1 MRRGRDARLI
11 PVRSIAAAA
20 LLLALG
26 LAGCTD
32 GDASASEPPKPVPDS
47 ALPGLLL
54 TAGEVDAV
62 MGTTGIT
69 AQRQTD
75 TMGDHR
81 NLLPNLNCLGVWQVD
96 EAPIYD
102 PSHYKTLRQQM
113 LRTPDSDDWDSL
125 VVQSVVSYRTAE
137 AAHTFFVDSAE
148 RWSKC
153 TNHTVNV
160 RVNDRQMPKWVSGD
174 LDRTDILLA
183 MPYTR
188 GTGDQ
193 ARSCQRA
200 LSVAANV
207 ILDIQACL
215 PAQQQPV
222 SAAVDIAGKIEAKL
236 PR

>member
-1 MRRGRDARLI
+1 MRTF
-11 PVRSIAAAA
+11 VVWA

-26 LAGCTD
+26 ITGCSAGGAT
-32 GDASASEPPKPVPDS
+32 AALPPKPVPDS

-54 TAGEVDAV
+54 TPGEVDAV
-62 MGTTGIT
+62 LGTAGIT
-69 AQRQTD
+69 AQPQTD

-96 EAPIYD
+96 EAQVYG
-102 PSHYKTLRQQM
+102 PSHYKTLRQQL
-113 LRTPDSDDWDSL
+113 LRTPDDDQWDSL
-125 VVQSVVSYRTAE
+125 VVQSVVSYRTAD
-137 AAHTFFVDSAE
+137 AAHAFFVDSAD

-183 MPYTR
+183 MPYAR
-188 GTGDQ
+188 GAGDQ
-193 ARSCQRA
+193 TRSCQRA

-207 ILDIQACL
+207 ILDIQACR
-215 PAQQQPV
+215 PPQSRPV
-222 SAAVDIAGKIEAKL
+222 AAAVDIAGKIASKL

>member
-1 MRRGRDARLI
+1 MPDR
-11 PVRSIAAAA
+11 VRCTAVGA
-20 LLLALG
+20 LLLAAA
-26 LAGCTD
+26 LAGCSD
-32 GDASASEPPKPVPDS
+32 GGAHPASGPPKPVPDA

-54 TAGEVDAV
+54 TAEEVDDV
-62 MGTTGIT
+62 LGTTGVV
-69 AQRQTD
+69 ANPQTD

-102 PSHYKTLRQQM
+102 SSHYKSLRQQV
-113 LRTPDSDDWDSL
+113 LRTPDTDNWRSL
-125 VVQSVVSYRTAE
+125 VVQSVVSYRTSE
-137 AAHTFFVDSAE
+137 AAHGFFLESAQ

-160 RVNDRQMPKWVSGD
+160 RVNDRAMPRWVSGE
-174 LDRTDILLA
+174 LTRTGSLLS

-188 GTGDQ
+188 GVGAD

-200 LSVAANV
+200 LAIAANV
-207 ILDIQACL
+207 VADIQACR
-215 PAQQQPV
+215 PPQQEPV
-222 SAAVDIAGKIEAKL
+222 TVAVDVAAKIAEKL